1 MPFESSK
8 LSDEIAALD
17 DYFTNRTKQLISH
30 PRSALLV
37 QLVHVDGVVLDG
49 GMDLDGNGDKAE
61 AENTASDKPSHGNRL
76 TGARRVAIGH
86 SPATAH
92 PS

>member
-8 LSDEIAALD
+8 LPDEIAALD

-61 AENTASDKPSHGNRL
+61 GENTASDRPSHGSRL
-76 TGARRVAIGH
+76 IGACASLWGILL
-86 SPATAH
+86 PLPTH
-92 PS
+92 P

>member
-1 MPFESSK
+1 MESSK
-8 LSDEIAALD
+8 PPDEIAALD

-61 AENTASDKPSHGNRL
+61 GENTASENPSHCEQVNSPPPFALAL
-76 TGARRVAIGH
+76 TTEYIFR
-86 SPATAH
+86 
-92 PS
+92 

>member
-1 MPFESSK
+1 LESSK
-8 LSDEIAALD
+8 PPDEIAALD

-30 PRSALLV
+30 PRSALLA

-61 AENTASDKPSHGNRL
+61 GENTASDRPSHGSRL
-76 TGARRVAIGH
+76 IGGLRVAMGH